1 MERIDKPGL
10 SFELPLLAP
19 SGVSGRD
26 FTLHQDFL
34 LEFRGEQYV
43 VPAGEKTDGAS
54 IPRWLWFVCGHP
66 LEKPRL
72 FAAIVHDFLYSGGDI
87 DATRRDADAIY
98 RDIQLALG
106 VWFVRAWVEWAALRL
121 FGWTHWHGGKWIDG
135 HTIKVAAAVAVMCL
149 LAWCIEIANV
159 ESFVTLPKGVCFSA
173 EKTQTNER

>member
-54 IPRWLWFVCGHP
+54 IPRWLWFV
-66 LEKPRL
+66 
-72 FAAIVHDFLYSGGDI
+72 
-87 DATRRDADAIY
+87 
-98 RDIQLALG
+98 
-106 VWFVRAWVEWAALRL
+106 RAWVEWAALRL

-149 LAWCIEIANV
+149 LAGCIEIANV